1 MSDIPKSGASG
12 TVSHTEVDFPAGLFF
27 EAGDYTEANTRP
39 EDLEET
45 RRRVARHRSKLK
57 ATVALLLEDL
67 ARINSSL
74 HAADRQGNAA
84 PHWDSA
90 VALKGKLDAAI
101 SHLAD
106 QLDKAV
112 RRYEA
117 SFDAPPP
124 IPPAAA
130 APPPAAAGAPPAAG
144 ASAVV
149 VTMDRP
155 SSIGFPGSVAYLSR
169 IGQVNGMSRGR
180 S

>member
-1 MSDIPKSGASG
+1 MSDIPKSGTSG
-12 TVSHTEVDFPAGLFF
+12 SVSPVEVEIPAGLFF
-27 EAGDYTEANTRP
+27 EACDYTETNYRR
-39 EDLEET
+39 ESLSET
-45 RRRVARHRSKLK
+45 RRRVSRHRSNLK

-90 VALKGKLDAAI
+90 VSLAGRLQAAVAVVAKEI
-101 SHLAD
+101 
-106 QLDKAV
+106 DKAE

-117 SFDAPPP
+117 SVDAPSL

-130 APPPAAAGAPPAAG
+130 VPPPAAAGAPPAAG
-144 ASAVV
+144 SAVV

-169 IGQVNGMSRGR
+169 VGQVNGVQRGR